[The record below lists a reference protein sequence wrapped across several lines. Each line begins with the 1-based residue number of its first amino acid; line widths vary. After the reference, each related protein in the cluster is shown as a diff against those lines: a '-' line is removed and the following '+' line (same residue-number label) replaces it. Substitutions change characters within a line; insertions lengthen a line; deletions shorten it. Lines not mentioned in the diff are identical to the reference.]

1 MDGELANWISVIGS
15 ILSLIG
21 VGIAVW
27 QIWKTRRIAE
37 AAKDASEQTQKAIS
51 KNFLIYDVKTCL
63 KNLDEIQSFVRIEKF
78 ESAQIRTIDLIS
90 SLYQIEQRIEGT
102 EQKFPFEFEE
112 MFSQLVIIREEFER
126 KVIKN
131 SARIDSVRIN
141 TQLSKVSDDLN
152 KLIGGTIITT
162 EVGKENG

>member
-1 MDGELANWISVIGS
+1 MDSELANLISVIGS

-27 QIWKTRRIAE
+27 QILKTRRLAE
-37 AAKDASEQTQKAIS
+37 ATKDASEQTQKAIS

-63 KNLDEIQSFVRIEKF
+63 KNLDEIQTFVRIEKF
-78 ESAQIRTIDLIS
+78 ESAQLRTIDLIAY
-90 SLYQIEQRIEGT
+90 LYQIEQRIEGT
-102 EQKFPFEFEE
+102 EQKIPFEFEE
-112 MFSQLVIIREEFER
+112 MFSQLTIIREEFEK
-126 KVIKN
+126 KVIKT

-141 TQLSKVSDDLN
+141 TQLSGVSDSLN
-152 KLIGGTIITT
+152 KLISNIVITI